1 MESQERGNATAAGE
15 PIRWRQRVYAL
26 VRQIPRGRVATYGQ
40 LAALAG
46 RPRAARQVGQ
56 ALAALDASSDV
67 PWHRVVN
74 AQGRISR
81 RADGDSD
88 RLQRYAL
95 EDEGVV
101 FSVDAAID
109 LRRYQWRPV
118 LRPPGAG
125 TGP

>member
-1 MESQERGNATAAGE
+1 MESQERSKATAAGE
-15 PIRWRQRVYAL
+15 PTRWRQRVYAL

-81 RADGDSD
+81 RADGD

-95 EDEGVV
+95 EDEGIV
-101 FSVDAAID
+101 FAADAAID

>member
-1 MESQERGNATAAGE
+1 MESQERGNATAASE